1 MENASKALL
10 MAGTILISLMVIS
23 ALVFAYRDLTSVKR
37 QESENQKVE
46 EIAEFNKSFESYEKD
61 LNGTQ
66 MFSLAN
72 KIADYN
78 TKYVD
83 NMNEGYERITLT
95 VTMNRQQNT
104 EEYFSKLQSKVD
116 EMMNKRYVSSN
127 NLEALYQAYEKQKNG
142 TPKEKA
148 QAKETI
154 DEIKEKIGNNAKI
167 EHLSKIYE
175 DYNNYSN
182 YKNLKNTK
190 FKSEKVTY
198 YSNGRIQSMTYTQSK

>member
-95 VTMNRQQNT
+95 VIVNGQRKD
-104 EEYFSKLQSKVD
+104 ERYFSELQSIVD
-116 EMMNKRYVSSN
+116 KMMNEKYVSSN
-127 NLEALYQAYEKQKNG
+127 NLEALKEAKANEHSSDDKAN
-142 TPKEKA
+142 EKA
-148 QAKETI
+148 VEILRELNVKLGESRYNKAYSSVDDDWNRYNSYKE
-154 DEIKEKIGNNAKI
+154 
-167 EHLSKIYE
+167 
-175 DYNNYSN
+175 
-182 YKNLKNTK
+182 LKNKK
-190 FKSEKVTY
+190 FNSNGVEY
-198 YSNGRIQSMTYTQSK
+198 YSNGRIKSMSYAQN

>member
-37 QESENQKVE
+37 QETENQKVE

-95 VTMNRQQNT
+95 VIVNGQGKDET
-104 EEYFSKLQSKVD
+104 YFSDLQSKVD
-116 EMMNKRYVSSN
+116 KMMNEKYISSN
-127 NLEALYQAYEKQKNG
+127 NLEALKEAKENETNSDDKA
-142 TPKEKA
+142 KEKA
-148 QAKETI
+148 
-154 DEIKEKIGNNAKI
+154 
-167 EHLSKIYE
+167 SKILKELENKLGAPRYYRAYKE
-175 DYNNYSN
+175 VNNDWNTYNSYRE
-182 YKNLKNTK
+182 LKNKK
-190 FKSEKVTY
+190 FKSNGVEY
-198 YSNGRIQSMTYTQSK
+198 YSNGRIKSMSYTQN

>member
-23 ALVFAYRDLTSVKR
+23 AFVFAYRDLTSVKR

-104 EEYFSKLQSKVD
+104 EEYFSNLQSKVD
-116 EMMNKRYVSSN
+116 KMMNKRYVSSN
-127 NLEALYQAYEKQKNG
+127 NLEALYQAYKKQENG

-154 DEIKEKIGNNAKI
+154 DEIKEKIGNNAEIK
-167 EHLSKIYE
+167 HLSKIYE
-175 DYNNYSN
+175 DYTNYSN

>member
-37 QESENQKVE
+37 QETENQKVE

-95 VTMNRQQNT
+95 VIVNVQGKDET
-104 EEYFSKLQSKVD
+104 YFSDLQSKVD
-116 EMMNKRYVSSN
+116 KMMNEKYISSN
-127 NLEALYQAYEKQKNG
+127 NLEALRKQKKMRL
-142 TPKEKA
+142 TLMIRQKK
-148 QAKETI
+148 K
-154 DEIKEKIGNNAKI
+154 
-167 EHLSKIYE
+167 HLKY
-175 DYNNYSN
+175 
-182 YKNLKNTK
+182 
-190 FKSEKVTY
+190 
-198 YSNGRIQSMTYTQSK
+198 

>member
-95 VTMNRQQNT
+95 VIVNGQQNT

-142 TPKEKA
+142 TPKEEA

-154 DEIKEKIGNNAKI
+154 DEIKEKIGNNAEI
-167 EHLSKIYE
+167 EHLPKIYE
-175 DYNNYSN
+175 DYDNYSN

-198 YSNGRIQSMTYTQSK
+198 YSNGRIQSMTYTQLK